1 MTPSDDGSASKP
13 LRHWQEPTLARHQSL
28 MAVTRAP
35 LSPEMIEVAMT
46 ASMVMM
52 QIGGSQGFF
61 VAPGFQPDPNDP
73 NAPPTAGYSG
83 W

>member
-1 MTPSDDGSASKP
+1 MSSSVQSPNRTQRKA
-13 LRHWQEPTLARHQSL
+13 WIEPTLVRHQSL
-28 MAVTRAP
+28 VAVTRAP
-35 LSPEMIEVAMT
+35 LSPEMLEAAMT

-61 VAPGFQPDPNDP
+61 VAPGAEPPGFDP
-73 NAPPTAGYSG
+73 NAPTQGFSG